1 MIQSVTLKN
10 GSTIYMDK
18 DMYEEQQI
26 VVLRA
31 MDQYVIE
38 EYAIDYL
45 DLIDPDDCDCHH
57 DEVGIDDFEDYEVSD
72 EYSRRFMRSGDI
84 VFASLFNRIKNV
96 ANSLDNNKLS
106 EAVDNLEYW
115 ASKLNEV

>member
-10 GSTIYMDK
+10 GTTIHMDK

-38 EYAIDYL
+38 EYAIDHL
-45 DLIDPDDCDCHH
+45 DLIDPDDCDCSP
-57 DEVGIDDFEDYEVSD
+57 DEVDVSDFEDYEIKDQYVRILGRD
-72 EYSRRFMRSGDI
+72 DI
-84 VFASLFNRIKNV
+84 VFTALFNRMVDV
-96 ANSLDNNKLS
+96 AVSLDNNKLS
-106 EAVDNLEYW
+106 ELVNNIEYW
-115 ASKLNEV
+115 KDKI